1 MNNYRKEFLLAIVL
15 LSLLSLTVSAQKV
28 VNNGVVKLEAGKLQ
42 PGTNIDLTG
51 NWYYRPDYAVKSG
64 EKMELSSISMS
75 DFSVGVPQF
84 LNQIRWWLDDSED
97 FKKSEAARMK
107 KLGFDTE
114 KTEEG
119 WYKLTINADK
129 IPADKRVFI
138 EFDGVAMKSKV
149 FLNGAELGNHTG
161 MFSRFAYDLTTQL
174 KAGKNLLAVW
184 VSMEKIP
191 VSTVSLGTAVTVNLT
206 ASKVLS
212 LSKGMFGPLT
222 PVAEN
227 RAYDLH
233 GIWQPVSLTVR
244 GAAKLDDVYFVPTL
258 TGAKVNV
265 EARSLSSD
273 QNAILK
279 ARWLDPK
286 TNKVFAE
293 SSPQRIQLS
302 NNKSTAILEVKNL
315 KPKLWTPAEPNLYKL
330 EVTLAMT
337 RGEVLDKFSQKV
349 GFRTFETRGNKLFL
363 NGKPYWL
370 RGANHLPYGKNPWD
384 AKLARKLIQLMH
396 DNHQRI
402 TRTHATPWNEAWLD
416 AADEIGLGVSVEGI
430 RPWAFVGKIGA
441 TPPDLFE
448 HWLMENAD
456 VVKRIRN
463 HPSVLIWTIGNEMLL
478 RDNENPEKWKQLSDV
493 VRQTRELDP
502 TRPIIVSS
510 SYQREPELY
519 GKVIQPN
526 KFDDGDIDAIHS
538 YKGWYADSPFVT
550 DSNFDK
556 EMEKSKWNRP
566 FIGQEMST
574 GYPDLDT
581 GLPVYTYTK
590 NQRSPQAWVGVH
602 AYPGSNPAIFLEH
615 NRAVTKRWA
624 EQLRFQ
630 RADKTAGFIL
640 FANECWFSHS
650 FDAEKVKPYPVVE
663 AMKYAFAPIG
673 LALETAQRR
682 FYGGDSIKTAIF
694 VTNDHEKFRDFDNLN
709 IEISFVDA
717 NGKQISTQKVGSLA
731 SLKYYATAK
740 IPVEIK
746 APQVAG
752 ARTKLNLITRL
763 LQGNAEISRTV
774 DLVEIFPRL
783 DSRVKLQKAAFSYS
797 LGAEIKKIVDEK
809 FRFIP
814 EETPDNTVVFVGKN
828 APLDNLK
835 QGGSYYR
842 AAQSG
847 ATVIV
852 FSPGAKLQEI
862 FPNDVVSVRKVSGEY
877 ADWTPATGTK
887 LAQNLEPMDL
897 KWWARAGDWRVMV
910 ASEAHRLNPN
920 GKGRELIRFIPSH
933 GYIALE
939 RIPEFMATTLFEIP
953 IGKGRVWVCDFDLEE
968 SIAVDPAAR
977 IFAEN
982 LLTAAADA
990 NSTKNLIKMP
1000 THEEML
1006 AGKKVGAK

>member
-1 MNNYRKEFLLAIVL
+1 MNNRRREILLVVL
-15 LSLLSLTVSAQKV
+15 LLFFSSFNGSAQKV
-28 VNNGVVKLEAGKLQ
+28 VNNGTIKLDAGKLQ
-42 PGTNIDLTG
+42 NGANVDLTG
-51 NWYYRPDYAVKSG
+51 NWFYRPDYAIKSG
-64 EKMELSSISMS
+64 EKIETTQPTKD

-84 LNQIRWWLDDSED
+84 LNKIRWWLDDSED
-97 FKKSEAARMK
+97 FKKRETARMQ
-107 KLGFDTE
+107 KLGFDTD
-114 KTEEG
+114 KAEEG
-119 WYKLTINADK
+119 WYKLVIDTNK
-129 IPADKRVFI
+129 LPADKRVFI
-138 EFDGVAMKSKV
+138 EFDGVAMKSRV

-161 MFSRFAYDLTTQL
+161 MFSRFAFDLTPQL

-191 VSTVSLGTAVTVNLT
+191 LSTVSLGTAVTVNLT

-233 GIWQPVSLTVR
+233 GIWQPVRLSIH
-244 GAAKLDDVYFVPTL
+244 GAAKLDDVYFIPTL
-258 TGAKVNV
+258 TGAKVEI
-265 EARSLSSD
+265 EAKAFGNN
-273 QNAILK
+273 QTATVK
-279 ARWLDPK
+279 ARWMDIK

-293 SSPQRIQLS
+293 AKAQQIQLNS
-302 NNKSTAILEVKNL
+302 GKSTATLEVNNL

-330 EVTLAMT
+330 EVTLESSD
-337 RGEVLDKFSQKV
+337 GKVLDKFVQNV
-349 GFRTFETRGNKLFL
+349 GFRTFEAKGNKLYL

-384 AKLARKLIQLMH
+384 TELARKLIRQMH
-396 DNHQRI
+396 GNNQRI

-441 TPPDLFE
+441 TPPELFE

-493 VRQTRELDP
+493 VKQTRQFDP
-502 TRPIIVSS
+502 TRPTIVSS

-519 GKVIQPN
+519 SKVIQPN
-526 KFDDGDIDAIHS
+526 KIDDGDIDAIHS

-550 DSNFDK
+550 DSNFDR
-556 EMEKSKWNRP
+556 EMERSKWNRP

-581 GLPVYTYTK
+581 GLPVFTYTK

-602 AYPGSNPAIFLEH
+602 SYPGSNPAIFLEH
-615 NRAVTKRWA
+615 HRAVTKRWA

-650 FDAEKVKPYPVVE
+650 FDAATVKPYPVVE
-663 AMKYAFAPIG
+663 AVKYAFAPIG

-682 FYGGDSIKTAIF
+682 FYANDSIKTSIF
-694 VTNDHEKFRDFDNLN
+694 VTNDDEKFRDFDNLN
-709 IEISFVDA
+709 IEIAFVNAD
-717 NGKQISTQKVGSLA
+717 GKRVSTQKLGSLA
-731 SLKYYATAK
+731 NIKYYATAK
-740 IPVEIK
+740 IPAEIK
-746 APQVAG
+746 VPQTKN
-752 ARTKLNLITRL
+752 ARAKLNLITRL
-763 LQGNAEISRTV
+763 LQGSAEISRTV
-774 DLVEIFPRL
+774 DYVEVFPRP
-783 DSRVKLQKAAFSYS
+783 VAKKLTAKAVSLS
-797 LGAEIKKIVDEK
+797 LGAEMSKLVGEK
-809 FRFIP
+809 FQ
-814 EETPDNTVVFVGKN
+814 TVGKNLSNDSIVFVGKN
-828 APLDNLK
+828 SSLDDLK
-835 QGGSYYR
+835 SGGKLYNT
-842 AAQSG
+842 ANDG
-847 ATVIV
+847 ATIIV

-862 FPNDVVSVRKVSGEY
+862 FPNDVLSVRKVSGEY
-877 ADWTPATGTK
+877 ADWTPAMGTK
-887 LAQNLEPMDL
+887 LVQNLEPMDL

-920 GKGRELIRFIPSH
+920 GTGRELVRFIPSH

-939 RIPEFMATTLFEIP
+939 RVPEFMATTLFEIP

-968 SIAVDPAAR
+968 SIAVDPTAR

-982 LLTAAADA
+982 LLNAAADP
-990 NSTKNLIKMP
+990 NSTRNLIKMP

-1006 AGKKVGAK
+1006 AGKKVAVK

>member
-1 MNNYRKEFLLAIVL
+1 
-15 LSLLSLTVSAQKV
+15 Q
-28 VNNGVVKLEAGKLQ
+28 
-42 PGTNIDLTG
+42 
-51 NWYYRPDYAVKSG
+51 
-64 EKMELSSISMS
+64 
-75 DFSVGVPQF
+75 
-84 LNQIRWWLDDSED
+84 
-97 FKKSEAARMK
+97 
-107 KLGFDTE
+107 
-114 KTEEG
+114 
-119 WYKLTINADK
+119 
-129 IPADKRVFI
+129 
-138 EFDGVAMKSKV
+138 
-149 FLNGAELGNHTG
+149 
-161 MFSRFAYDLTTQL
+161 YDLTPHL
-174 KAGKNLLAVW
+174 KVGKNLLAVW

-191 VSTVSLGTAVTVNLT
+191 LSTVSLGTAVTVNLT

-233 GIWQPVSLTVR
+233 GIWQPVRLSIH
-244 GAAKLDDVYFVPTL
+244 GAAILDDVYFIPTL
-258 TGAKVNV
+258 TGAKVEI
-265 EARSLSSD
+265 EAKAFGNN
-273 QNAILK
+273 QTAIVK
-279 ARWLDPK
+279 ARWMDIK

-293 SSPQRIQLS
+293 AKAQQIQLNS
-302 NNKSTAILEVKNL
+302 NKTTATLEVNNL
-315 KPKLWTPAEPNLYKL
+315 KPKLWTPADPNLYKL
-330 EVTLAMT
+330 EVTLESSN
-337 RGEVLDKFSQKV
+337 GKVLDKFAQSV
-349 GFRTFETRGNKLFL
+349 GFRTFEAKGNKLYL

-384 AKLARKLIQLMH
+384 ANLARKLIRQMH
-396 DNHQRI
+396 DNNQRV

-430 RPWAFVGKIGA
+430 RPWAFVGKIGS
-441 TPPDLFE
+441 TPKDLFE

-493 VRQTRELDP
+493 VKQTRQFDP
-502 TRPIIVSS
+502 TRPTIVSS

-519 GKVIQPN
+519 SKVIQPN

-550 DSNFDK
+550 DSNFDR
-556 EMEKSKWNRP
+556 EMERSKWNRP

-581 GLPVYTYTK
+581 GLPVFTYTK

-602 AYPGSNPAIFLEH
+602 SYPGSNPAIFLEH
-615 NRAVTKRWA
+615 HRAVTKRWA

-650 FDAEKVKPYPVVE
+650 FDTATVKPYPVVE
-663 AMKYAFAPIG
+663 AMKYAFAPVG

-682 FYGGDSIKTAIF
+682 FYANDSTKTAIF
-694 VTNDHEKFRDFDNLN
+694 VTNDDEKFRDFDNLN
-709 IEISFVDA
+709 VEISFINA
-717 NGKQISTQKVGSLA
+717 NGKQLSTQKVGSLT
-731 SLKYYATAK
+731 SLKYYATGK
-740 IPVEIK
+740 IPAEIK
-746 APQVAG
+746 VPQIG
-752 ARTKLNLITRL
+752 DARTKLKLITRL
-763 LQGNAEISRTV
+763 LQGNTEVSRTV
-774 DLVEIFPRL
+774 DYVEVFPR
-783 DSRVKLQKAAFSYS
+783 SVANKLTAKAVSLS
-797 LGAEIKKIVDEK
+797 LGTEMSKLVGENFQTVGKNLLNDS
-809 FRFIP
+809 
-814 EETPDNTVVFVGKN
+814 VVFVGKGSSLDDLKSGGKFYN
-828 APLDNLK
+828 AAND
-835 QGGSYYR
+835 
-842 AAQSG
+842 G
-847 ATVIV
+847 ATIIV

-887 LAQNLEPMDL
+887 LAKNLEPMDL
-897 KWWARAGDWRVMV
+897 KWWARVGDWRVMV

-920 GKGRELIRFIPSH
+920 GAGRELIRFIPAH

-939 RIPEFMATTLFEIP
+939 RVPEFMATTLFEIP
-953 IGKGRVWVCDFDLEE
+953 IGKGRIWVCDFDLEE

-982 LLTAAADA
+982 LLSAAADP
-990 NSTKNLIKMP
+990 NSTRNLIKMP

-1006 AGKKVGAK
+1006 AGKKVAVK